1 MLDTGVLHY
10 KRGKIVT
17 DISIRDDRD
26 GTVNCRNCPKLCS
39 RKDRGDFYCG
49 AVVAYNV
56 IEKFE
61 LDQIWPGCPIVWED
75 E

>member
-1 MLDTGVLHY
+1 MMMDSGVLHY

-17 DISIRDDRD
+17 GIAIPADK
-26 GTVNCRNCPKLCS
+26 VNCRNCPKLCS

-49 AVVAYNV
+49 AVVQYNV

-61 LDQIWPGCPIVWED
+61 LDQVWPGCPIVWED
-75 E
+75 ES